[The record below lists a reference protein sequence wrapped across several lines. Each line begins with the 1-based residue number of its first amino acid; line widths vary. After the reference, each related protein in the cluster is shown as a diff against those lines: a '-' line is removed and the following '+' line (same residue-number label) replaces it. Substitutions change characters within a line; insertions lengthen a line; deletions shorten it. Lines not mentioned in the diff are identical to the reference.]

1 MTQDEKLRSLIAR
14 LHNSVLTISPGSDY
28 HDQYLVCVYSFILIY
43 IATTT
48 IMLLSI
54 LMGNL
59 PSIQSYLVKYRITK
73 RGQIKT
79 HYIKLIMLMVQR
91 EVINTSK

>member
-1 MTQDEKLRSLIAR
+1 
-14 LHNSVLTISPGSDY
+14 
-28 HDQYLVCVYSFILIY
+28 
-43 IATTT
+43 
-48 IMLLSI
+48 
-54 LMGNL
+54 MGNL